1 MLNKLTHYI
10 YNIHTASKT
19 KRNWKADNN
28 FKTNYQVHYIYNTC
42 IIYTVFVKFNQ
53 LAYMTATVVLSTMSK
68 RNPIH
73 VLLLLLV
80 TLASYV
86 SAEHFYI
93 VANDSTSQCQNYS
106 AGTCFTLAEFASTS
120 SYLDQD
126 NLTLSFLPGQHLLTR
141 RLTIT
146 GPQNIT
152 LTGQNS
158 SNSLS
163 TIKCQGSSGFE
174 FRDIQS
180 LEIEYLEF
188 TGCGNVE
195 RGGAIF
201 ISNVDNILIS
211 GCNFTDNHVVGQVSS
226 GGAIYAE
233 NTGAMNIEESFFD
246 NNYAA
251 GRYSDGGAIFVS
263 RGVIIST
270 NDQYTNN
277 RAVQLGGAISVDS
290 GDITSTNDQ
299 YTNNRAGYGGGAI
312 YIGSGNITSTNDQYT
327 NNRAGYG
334 GGAIYVRSGNI
345 TSTNDQYTNNRA
357 GYGGGAI
364 YVRSGDITST
374 NDHYINNSADYG
386 GGAIFVY
393 SGDITSTNDQYTNNS
408 ADYGGAIY
416 VDSGDITSTND
427 QYTNNS
433 AGNDGGA
440 IYALDSDTKL
450 SGANFEHNSAVEGAV
465 IYKNGGALVIGQ
477 SNITDNFA
485 SIIGTVYMNSG
496 TLSLSGG
503 VNFMNNRGSLYVFNT
518 HVQFKGTVAFVNN
531 FGDSG
536 GAITAFL
543 SEISFNTASTVTIF
557 NNTATNGGGISLIQ
571 SNLHVYHSIEL
582 TDNHATDFGGGIYAY
597 QSDIEVKPEQKQRS
611 DITKNTAS
619 NGGAICA
626 IASNIVISNTYMEVN
641 SNIAKV
647 NGGAIYLEQNSKIYV
662 QKRELEFRNDELK
675 VRLDF
680 TSNSAEKGGAIYVAD
695 NTNDGVICQEA
706 NTKIYQA
713 ECFLQTLRLYQTVP
727 HFFFSI
733 NTFFSNN
740 TAHQSGSNIYGGL
753 LDRCTINQNAE
764 LVRYFPK
771 FKNLSGFDY
780 VKATTQIEQIIDYGP
795 IPCNYYGLYHTP
807 DYFIESIS
815 RSDVKE
821 LISSDAVR
829 VEFCLNNVISPN
841 YSHPN
846 VSIKKGE
853 MFTVS
858 LVAVDQVG
866 NPLNA
871 TIISS
876 FQSKSGN
883 GRLKAGQVE
892 QQVGDQCTEL
902 EYNVYSQ
909 DNSAQIHTHADG
921 PCGDKG
927 VSRKTLN
934 VIFLPCI
941 CLIGFHPSQSENDCI
956 CECDQNSLV
965 FCSDN
970 VLSPNYSYTN
980 VSKKKGEMF
989 TISVVAVDQTGN
1001 PVNATIISSFS
1012 SESGKGH
1019 LKDSQVV
1026 QQVGNQ
1032 CTELEYNV
1040 YSLDNSAQIHI
1051 NLYTDTPCGNRVA
1064 TRTLD
1069 VIFLPCTCPAGFHP
1083 SPSENDCICECD
1095 QSSLLFCSDNFISP
1109 NYSYHNI
1116 SIKKGE
1122 VFTVSI
1128 AAVDHDGYAV
1138 NATIIS
1144 SFSSESG
1151 KGHLKDSQVVQQVGN
1166 QCTQLEYNVYS
1177 LDNSAQIHI
1186 NLYTDTPCGNRV
1198 ATKTLNLN
1206 FLPCTCPVGFQVS
1219 QSENDCI
1226 CECDQRLKQHQ
1237 ITTCSA
1243 ENETILVETKIWIG
1257 FGDYTN
1263 ETELIIQDC
1272 PFDYC
1277 VQEPVHVNLSSADE
1291 QCAYNRTGILCGM
1304 CQEDLSLV
1312 FGSSRCQECSDNY
1325 ISLIIP
1331 FTLAGIALVAF
1342 ILLFNMTVA
1351 TGTIHGLIL
1360 YANILSA
1367 NHSLFLPPTTS
1378 NFLTVFISWL
1388 NLDLGIE
1395 TCFYDEMDSYGKFL
1409 LQLAFPTYLF
1419 VLIGGTIALCEVS
1432 KKFATLLSNRNP
1444 VAAFCTLI
1452 LLSYSKLIRTI
1463 ITALQFTHLDY
1474 PDGPREIVWLYDANV
1489 PYFTVSHIPRFIAA
1503 FTIIILG
1510 AIYTI
1515 LLLFGQWFP
1524 RCSNRKIMKWAK
1536 NTKYNAFIDAY
1547 HAPFTPK
1554 HRYWFGLLLFAQI
1567 THNLVAAMATG
1578 PVPILS
1584 AVCVAVGLILLKL
1597 LNTRIYKNRL
1607 QDSLETL
1614 FLTNIVILAVA
1625 TYHIR
1630 ETNEGQLALANT
1642 SMAISFIL
1650 FLIILGY
1657 HFYKYILK
1665 GTQVWARVTKP
1676 FQGTKQATNRLQ
1688 IFKLAPVKNKA
1699 KPVDQDPPDA
1709 DNQLREPALDILDPV
1724 YTEDY
1729 RVTPPPPVIHKPPKV
1744 TYTVIDA
1751 IPNPEGGVPVPCGP
1765 TGQNVHEVA

>member
-1 MLNKLTHYI
+1 
-10 YNIHTASKT
+10 
-19 KRNWKADNN
+19 
-28 FKTNYQVHYIYNTC
+28 
-42 IIYTVFVKFNQ
+42 
-53 LAYMTATVVLSTMSK
+53 MTAMVVLSRMSK
-68 RNPIH
+68 QNPIH

-80 TLASYV
+80 ILASYV
-86 SAEHFYI
+86 SAERFYI
-93 VANDSTSQCQNYS
+93 VPNDSTSQCQNYS
-106 AGTCFTLAEFASTS
+106 AGTCFTLAEFASNS

-126 NLTLSFLPGQHLLTR
+126 NLTLNFLPGQHLLTR

-146 GPQNIT
+146 GPQNIA
-152 LTGQNS
+152 LTGQNF

-163 TIKCQGSSGFE
+163 TIKCQGTSGFE

-180 LEIEYLEF
+180 LNIAYLKF

-195 RGGAIF
+195 RGGAIY
-201 ISNVDNILIS
+201 ISKAGNILIR
-211 GCNFTDNHVVGQVSS
+211 GCHFTDNHVLGQGSS
-226 GGAIYAE
+226 GGAIYTG
-233 NTGAMNIEESFFD
+233 NTVGMNIEESFFD

-251 GRYSDGGAIFVS
+251 GTY
-263 RGVIIST
+263 
-270 NDQYTNN
+270 N
-277 RAVQLGGAISVDS
+277 
-290 GDITSTNDQ
+290 
-299 YTNNRAGYGGGAI
+299 
-312 YIGSGNITSTNDQYT
+312 
-327 NNRAGYG
+327 G
-334 GGAIYVRSGNI
+334 GGAIYVSSGDV
-345 TSTNDQYTNNRA
+345 TTTNDEYTNNSA
-357 GYGGGAI
+357 GRGGAI
-364 YVRSGDITST
+364 YVESGDITST
-374 NDHYINNSADYG
+374 NDHY
-386 GGAIFVY
+386 
-393 SGDITSTNDQYTNNS
+393 TNNS
-408 ADYGGAIY
+408 AGRGGAIY
-416 VDSGDITSTND
+416 VSSGYVTTTND
-427 QYTNNS
+427 EYTNNR
-433 AGNDGGA
+433 ANQLGGA
-440 IYALDSDTKL
+440 IYASGSDVKL

-465 IYKNGGALVIGQ
+465 IYKTGGGTLVIGQ

-485 SIIGTVYMNSG
+485 SSKGTVYMNSG
-496 TLSLSGG
+496 SLSLSER
-503 VNFMNNRGSLYVFNT
+503 VNFMNNQGSLYVFNT
-518 HVQFKGTVAFVNN
+518 QVEIIGTVNFMNN
-531 FGDSG
+531 YGDYG

-543 SEISFNTASTVTIF
+543 SEISFNAASTVTIR
-557 NNTATNGGGISLIQ
+557 NNTATNGGGISLTQ

-597 QSDIEVKPEQKQRS
+597 QSDIEFNPEQTQRS
-611 DITKNTAS
+611 EITKNTAS

-626 IASNIVISNTYMEVN
+626 IASNILISNTYMDVS

-662 QKRELEFRNDELK
+662 KKYVPEDILNTEQQ
-675 VRLDF
+675 VRLYF
-680 TSNSAEKGGAIYVAD
+680 TSNFAEKGGAIFAAD
-695 NTNDGVICQEA
+695 NTNDGVICQGA

-713 ECFLQTLRLYQTVP
+713 ECFLQTLGLYQTVVRS
-727 HFFFSI
+727 FILNLI
-733 NTFFSNN
+733 NIFFSNN
-740 TAHQSGSNIYGGL
+740 TARQSGSDIYGGL

-764 LVRYFPK
+764 LVRIFPEY
-771 FKNLSGFDY
+771 KNLSGFDY
-780 VKATTQIEQIIDYGP
+780 VKATTQIEQIIDYSH
-795 IPCNYYGLYHTP
+795 YYHTH
-807 DYFIESIS
+807 DYFIGRIS
-815 RSDVKE
+815 RSDVKT
-821 LISSDAVR
+821 LISSDAVKM
-829 VEFCLNNVISPN
+829 EFCLDNVISPN
-841 YSHPN
+841 YNHPN
-846 VSIKKGE
+846 VLIKKGE

-871 TIISS
+871 IIISS
-876 FQSKSGN
+876 FRSKSGN

-902 EYNVYSQ
+902 EFNVYSQ
-909 DNSAQIHTHADG
+909 DNSAQIHIHADG

-927 VSRKTLN
+927 VSRKTLTVN
-934 VIFLPCI
+934 FLPCI
-941 CLIGFHPSQSENDCI
+941 CPIGFHPSQSENDCI

-989 TISVVAVDQTGN
+989 TISVVPVNQTGN

-1019 LKDSQVV
+1019 IKDSQVV

-1051 NLYTDTPCGNRVA
+1051 NLYTNTPCGNRIS
-1064 TRTLD
+1064 TKKLNLN
-1069 VIFLPCTCPAGFHP
+1069 FLPCICPVGFHP

-1095 QSSLLFCSDNFISP
+1095 QNSLVFCSDNVLSP
-1109 NYSYHNI
+1109 NYSYTNV
-1116 SIKKGE
+1116 SKKKGE
-1122 VFTVSI
+1122 IFTISV
-1128 AAVDHDGYAV
+1128 VPVNQTGNPV

-1198 ATKTLNLN
+1198 ATRTLNVLFLPCTCPAGFHPSSSENDCICECDQSSLVFCSDNFISPNYNNISIKKGEMFTVSIAAVDHDGYAVNATIISSFSSESGKGHLKDSQVVQQVGNQCTELEYNVYSLDNSAQIHINLYTDTPCGNIISTKTLNLN
-1206 FLPCTCPVGFQVS
+1206 FLPCICPVGFQVS

-1243 ENETILVETKIWIG
+1243 ENETILVENNIWIG

-1263 ETELIIQDC
+1263 ETELIIHEC

-1291 QCAYNRTGILCGM
+1291 QCAYNRTGILCGR

-1312 FGSSRCQECSDNY
+1312 FGSSRCKDCSDNY
-1325 ISLIIP
+1325 VSLLIP
-1331 FTLAGIALVAF
+1331 FALAGFALVAF
-1342 ILLFNMTVA
+1342 ILLFNLTVA
-1351 TGTIHGLIL
+1351 TGTIHGLIF
-1360 YANILSA
+1360 YANILAA
-1367 NHSLFLPPTTS
+1367 NHSLFLPPSTS

-1395 TCFYDEMDSYGKFL
+1395 TCFYDGMDSYGKFL
-1409 LQLAFPTYLF
+1409 LQLAFPTYIF
-1419 VLIGGTIALCEVS
+1419 VLIGTIIALCEVS
-1432 KKFATLLSNRNP
+1432 KKFTTLLSNRNP
-1444 VAAFCTLI
+1444 VAALCTLI

-1474 PDGPREIVWLYDANV
+1474 LDGPREIVWLYDANV

-1503 FTIIILG
+1503 FIIIILG
-1510 AIYTI
+1510 AIYTM

-1536 NTKYNAFIDAY
+1536 NTKNNAFIDAY

-1567 THNLVAAMATG
+1567 IHNLVAAMATG

-1584 AVCVAVGLILLKL
+1584 AACVALGLILLKL

-1614 FLTNIVILAVA
+1614 FLTNIIILAVA

-1630 ETNEGQLALANT
+1630 ETDEGQLALANT

-1650 FLIILGY
+1650 FLIVLGY
-1657 HFYKYILK
+1657 HFYKYSLK
-1665 GTQVWARVTKP
+1665 GTRVWARVTQCCQRKEHAP
-1676 FQGTKQATNRLQ
+1676 NRREMYQLAPLEDEEPIFDQGTFDSN
-1688 IFKLAPVKNKA
+1688 
-1699 KPVDQDPPDA
+1699 
-1709 DNQLREPALDILDPV
+1709 NQLREPALDILDPV

-1729 RVTPPPPVIHKPPKV
+1729 RVTPPPPVIHKPPKI

-1751 IPNPEGGVPVPCGP
+1751 IPKPEGGVPVPCGP
-1765 TGQNVHEVA
+1765 AGQNGHEVA